1 MRSTQD
7 RKHAGRLAAWSSAA
21 VLVAG
26 SVGVA
31 APTFAAQPDNPS
43 AQGQAQSQAHSQP
56 TTQHA
61 TADQPGKTKA
71 RTGSRPSASH
81 ASSQAGHQGSG
92 SGVSL
97 DRPNDFQ
104 AQADPDGMENGGV
117 DQPGGTGGIDTTT
130 QDGNNGS
137 GNDVDCEDD
146 NRGVG
151 VPGHCKERPAEPPA
165 GDEVVP
171 SQGGVPD
178 ETVVPS
184 QDGSVAGLLT
194 ESNQLTTALATAPT
208 TSLDTALVSTP
219 TPRSVQTSTQV
230 RAQAAHAFP
239 AAGVL
244 PNTGAGQAL
253 LGLAIA
259 ALAALAL
266 GGGLV
271 RQGRRTV
278 RVVS

>member
-7 RKHAGRLAAWSSAA
+7 RKNSGRLLAWASAA

-26 SVGVA
+26 SVGIA

-43 AQGQAQSQAHSQP
+43 AQGQAQSQAHSDQAAHTQP
-56 TTQHA
+56 ASAARPGSTT
-61 TADQPGKTKA
+61 TKTRA
-71 RTGSRPSASH
+71 GSRPTTS
-81 ASSQAGHQGSG
+81 AGHQSGG

-97 DRPNDFQ
+97 AKPNDFQ

-117 DQPGGTGGIDTTT
+117 DQPGGTGGVDTTT

-151 VPGHCKERPAEPPA
+151 VPGHCKQRPEVTPT

-171 SQGGVPD
+171 SQGGVPGD
-178 ETVVPS
+178 TIVPS
-184 QDGSVAGLLT
+184 QDGSVAGQLT
-194 ESNQLTTALATAPT
+194 GSNQLTTALVAAPATG
-208 TSLDTALVSTP
+208 LEVALASAP
-219 TPRSVQTSTQV
+219 TPRSVQTSTP
-230 RAQAAHAFP
+230 RAQAAPAFT
-239 AAGVL
+239 AASVL

-253 LGLAIA
+253 LGLSIA
-259 ALAALAL
+259 ALVALAL
-266 GGGLV
+266 GAGLV
-271 RQGRRTV
+271 RQGRRTA
-278 RVVS
+278 RA